1 MLNSQASSAKKIIEG
16 QLIVRI
22 NGTLPDISTLGSEE
36 KSERA
41 AEVKRQGISTNTS
54 CSLFARVETDQ
65 KIFHILVDVGQGIV
79 NSIEK
84 GTSDLGFNSSSFIPD
99 ALLITHSHDDHIKEL
114 PMLVNKV
121 DDSLLSSVF
130 AKPTKD
136 YAIDIDPIK
145 DNQNLFNTARLT
157 VTNAGK
163 LPLTNIVVNY
173 GGNSDKTVEKLASLS
188 PGEKVLLSPPEG
200 STLQSVTVTADHGV
214 SVTKAYR
221 TPIKIPGMMGS

>member
-1 MLNSQASSAKKIIEG
+1 MDAPKVSNIFLYILKVVMQRSLIFASIGGAS
-16 QLIVRI
+16 IVVV
-22 NGTLPDISTLGSEE
+22 TVLL
-36 KSERA
+36 
-41 AEVKRQGISTNTS
+41 
-54 CSLFARVETDQ
+54 LF
-65 KIFHILVDVGQGIV
+65 
-79 NSIEK
+79 
-84 GTSDLGFNSSSFIPD
+84 
-99 ALLITHSHDDHIKEL
+99 
-114 PMLVNKV
+114 
-121 DDSLLSSVF
+121 SVF
-130 AKPTKD
+130 AISTKD

-173 GGNSDKTVEKLASLS
+173 GGNGDKTVEKLASLS

-214 SVTKAYR
+214 SITKAYR